1 MILTRMKFA
10 LGLVLSAIILASC
23 GDESESTADAEIV
36 RGLKAF
42 KVSESANSM
51 ARRYPSIVTPAQDS
65 LLSFEVGG
73 QLLEID
79 LEEGQRVSAGE
90 VLAELDPRSLTLQV
104 EQAQA
109 ALDQAQASYD
119 NALADVNRKQPLL
132 ANGFVTEADFERSES
147 TMKSSF
153 AQVEQA
159 QKQLDI
165 ANENLAKSKLVAPF
179 DGLIASIE
187 AESFA
192 NVSPGQTIL
201 ELYSEGAFELSVSV
215 PATVINAL
223 SLGQEVRARFSDF
236 SNAQYPGRISEIGS
250 RAAQVSAFPVVVALD
265 ESPPG
270 LKAGMAAEV
279 ELDVSL
285 EGEMSGILIPL
296 SAIATGGQKPDTRMQ
311 GQGTVFVFDPET
323 STVRER
329 AVQSAGLREN
339 MLIIVA
345 GLEEG
350 ELIAAAGVSFL
361 LDGQKVKLLPLDQ

>member
-1 MILTRMKFA
+1 MAKPIWVVLATSSFLLTA
-10 LGLVLSAIILASC
+10 C
-23 GDESESTADAEIV
+23 GDDNQEAADAEVI

-42 KVSESANSM
+42 EVTESANSM
-51 ARRYPSIVTPAQDS
+51 ARRYPSVVTPAQDS

-79 LEEGQRVSAGE
+79 LEEGQRVSEGE

-109 ALDQAQASYD
+109 ALDQAQATYD
-119 NALADVNRKQPLL
+119 NALADVNRKRPLL

-147 TMKSSF
+147 TMKSSL
-153 AQVEQA
+153 AQVQQA

-165 ANENLAKSKLVAPF
+165 AEENLSKSQLVAPF
-179 DGLIASIE
+179 DGLIARVE

-201 ELYSEGAFELSVSV
+201 ELYSEGAFELAVSV

-223 SLGQEVRARFSDF
+223 SLGQEVRARFADF
-236 SNAQYPGRISEIGS
+236 TNQQYPGRITEIGS

-265 ESPPG
+265 DAPPG

-279 ELDVSL
+279 EVDVTL
-285 EGEMSGILIPL
+285 EGAASGILIPL

-311 GQGTVFVFDPET
+311 GVGTVFVFDQET

-329 AVQSAGLREN
+329 KVTSAGIREN
-339 MLIIVA
+339 MLIVTE
-345 GLEEG
+345 GLAEG
-350 ELIAAAGVSFL
+350 ELVAAAGVSFL
-361 LDGQKVKLLPLDQ
+361 KEGQKVKLLPLDE